1 MISFYSRHF
10 SAWYRIYIV
19 RRNSVLV
26 TSPMRVK
33 GLTPMSD
40 QDRISPYNI
49 NNMGQPKKGWD
60 EIVSRNLGWISW
72 YSSKLFEPKLRIVK
86 SCQGEQTVQI
96 TTSWN
101 TLFLKV
107 RFKFYRIHNVE
118 IGSNFVICHSERL
131 TVLQQWTCFHRISY
145 VSYLR
150 LQISPHN
157 SIQYEI
163 VWELRFVHD
172 PQQFASTWKILM
184 KCG

>member
-1 MISFYSRHF
+1 MRLNE
-10 SAWYRIYIV
+10 SA
-19 RRNSVLV
+19 
-26 TSPMRVK
+26 
-33 GLTPMSD
+33 
-40 QDRISPYNI
+40 
-49 NNMGQPKKGWD
+49 
-60 EIVSRNLGWISW
+60 NLGWISW

-118 IGSNFVICHSERL
+118 IGSNFVICHSSQL

-163 VWELRFVHD
+163 VWELRLVHD

-184 KCG
+184 KCGLVHPFIFMQMPLHFVSQKVLVITFNHSKNRF